1 MKKIMCAVAW
11 LCAAFVLFAQTT
23 DESITDS
30 VYQKL
35 LQYRVAHDSN
45 YRQLQMQADIA
56 ANKAEKA
63 KTESLVTMEVG
74 SGNTEFILNT
84 DANKRGI
91 TTEPYAALALPSYN
105 NTGIKL
111 SVPYSKKGQNQITGV
126 DVAVSTDIYSKNAEA
141 QKYTRNLAQSAADQA
156 RQAKEE
162 GFALAEKQFLQNI
175 QQLLDDYAALL
186 DKELNEVKAEIVY
199 NQTKAQGYADSSTK
213 MRTANLELVGAK
225 REHQNARFNFS
236 VSYRVFMESCGLTA
250 DESPQAFLTALWNS
264 IPVQQAADIEH
275 YAQSTYKPLAAAER
289 QHTQNK
295 VKRDIEL
302 SPFSIAADAGYKLR
316 NTKIGSGSAT
326 NEHSV
331 LGGLSMQFPGGK
343 AYTGVEV
350 PLADP
355 KNTALRLSFS
365 WNPFSIQS
373 RKLDKKNAE
382 LDDAIERLK
391 IEDAK
396 EQYQK
401 QLNANK
407 IMHEQMMWQQA
418 ATVDELS
425 IYKQNAEDH
434 GQWYRSGIISKV
446 ESLQAELEYKKAE
459 VRSAKAKTA
468 VMIFNIDTALLFER
482 Q

>member
-1 MKKIMCAVAW
+1 MKKITCAAAW
-11 LCAAFVLFAQTT
+11 LCVAFVLFAQTA

-35 LQYRVAHDSN
+35 LRYRVAHDSN

-74 SGNTEFILNT
+74 SGNTQFVLNT
-84 DANKRGI
+84 DADKRSI

-111 SVPYSKKGQNQITGV
+111 SVPYHKRGQTQEIGA
-126 DVAVSTDIYSKNAEA
+126 DVSVSTDIYSKNAEA

-156 RQAKEE
+156 RRAKEE
-162 GFALAEKQFLQNI
+162 GLALAEKQFLQDI
-175 QQLLDDYAALL
+175 RQLLDDYAALL
-186 DKELNEVKAEIVY
+186 DKELDEVKAEIQY

-213 MRTANLELVGAK
+213 MRTANLELLGAK
-225 REHQNARFNFS
+225 REHQNASFTFS
-236 VSYRVFMESCGLTA
+236 VSYRMFMESCGLTTN
-250 DESPQAFLTALWNS
+250 DSPQVFLASLWDS
-264 IPVQQAADIEH
+264 IPAQTATDIER
-275 YAQSTYKPLAAAER
+275 YAQSSYKPVAEAER

-302 SPFSIAADAGYKLR
+302 SPFSIAADAGYSLR

-331 LGGLSMQFPGGK
+331 SGGLSMQFPGGK

-350 PLADP
+350 PLSDP
-355 KNTALRLSFS
+355 KNTAIKLSFS
-365 WNPFSIQS
+365 WNPFSIQY

-407 IMHEQMMWQQA
+407 MMHEQMMWQQA

-434 GQWYRSGIISKV
+434 AQWYRNGVISKI

>member
-45 YRQLQMQADIA
+45 CRQLQMQADIA

-162 GFALAEKQFLQNI
+162 GFALAEKQFLQDI

-213 MRTANLELVGAK
+213 IRTANL
-225 REHQNARFNFS
+225 

-250 DESPQAFLTALWNS
+250 DESPQVFLASLWDS
-264 IPVQQAADIEH
+264 IPAQTATDIEH

-350 PLADP
+350 PLSDP
-355 KNTALRLSFS
+355 KNTAIKLSFS
-365 WNPFSIQS
+365 WNPFSIQY

-407 IMHEQMMWQQA
+407 IRHEQMMWQQA

-434 GQWYRSGIISKV
+434 GQWYRNGVISKI

>member
-1 MKKIMCAVAW
+1 MKKITCAAAW
-11 LCAAFVLFAQTT
+11 LCVAFVLFAQTA

-35 LQYRVAHDSN
+35 LRYRVAHDSN

-74 SGNTEFILNT
+74 SGNTQFVLNT
-84 DANKRGI
+84 DADKRSI

-111 SVPYSKKGQNQITGV
+111 SVPYHKRGQTQEIGA
-126 DVAVSTDIYSKNAEA
+126 DVSVSTDIYSKNAEA

-156 RQAKEE
+156 RRAKEE
-162 GFALAEKQFLQNI
+162 GLALAEKQFLQDI
-175 QQLLDDYAALL
+175 RQLLDDYAALL
-186 DKELNEVKAEIVY
+186 DKELDEVKAEIQY

-213 MRTANLELVGAK
+213 MRTANLELLGAK
-225 REHQNARFNFS
+225 REHQNASFTFS
-236 VSYRVFMESCGLTA
+236 VSYRMFMESCGLTTN
-250 DESPQAFLTALWNS
+250 DSPQVFLASLWDS
-264 IPVQQAADIEH
+264 IPAQTATDIER
-275 YAQSTYKPLAAAER
+275 YAQSSYKPVAEAER

-302 SPFSIAADAGYKLR
+302 SPFSIAADAGYSLR

-331 LGGLSMQFPGGK
+331 SGGLSMQFPGGK

-350 PLADP
+350 PLSDP
-355 KNTALRLSFS
+355 KNTAIKLSFS
-365 WNPFSIQS
+365 WNPFSIQY

-407 IMHEQMMWQQA
+407 MMHEQMMWQQA

-434 GQWYRSGIISKV
+434 AQWYRNGVISKI

-459 VRSAKAKTA
+459 VRFAKAKTA
-468 VMIFNIDTALLFER
+468 VMIFNIDTALLFEK